1 MASTQ
6 NTVLPMY
13 LAIDGSKSMNKGDST
28 GQGGTSFTASIGIAQ
43 TLYETMHLNASVAE
57 RLRTEVIL
65 FGDEPRVVHPLS
77 DPRTLEDW
85 TESAGNVA
93 TDGHTRYSKAFTLIK
108 KRIDVG
114 VESLKKE
121 GADHFEVFRPL
132 VIFLTDGV
140 PTEGPEHIQGPFS
153 ELTDE
158 NYGYRPNIICIGVGD
173 ATEESLGKYAA
184 GTVHAG
190 SERRDYVIG
199 NPDMLILPKL
209 QGEAP
214 ADTIT
219 RITGA
224 LVRSV
229 VGSVNSSTEVKLSKA
244 GIAEPVIIV
253 DKDFEKMADNSW
265 DKGERD

>member
-1 MASTQ
+1 
-6 NTVLPMY
+6 MY

-153 ELTDE
+153 ES
-158 NYGYRPNIICIGVGD
+158 YY
-173 ATEESLGKYAA
+173 
-184 GTVHAG
+184 
-190 SERRDYVIG
+190 
-199 NPDMLILPKL
+199 
-209 QGEAP
+209 
-214 ADTIT
+214 
-219 RITGA
+219 
-224 LVRSV
+224 
-229 VGSVNSSTEVKLSKA
+229 
-244 GIAEPVIIV
+244 
-253 DKDFEKMADNSW
+253 
-265 DKGERD
+265 